1 MMLMMSTSSFPPLLS
16 LKRNLTTTN
25 TAPSLHQPDISRR
38 RRRTPQ
44 NLTTMEMV
52 SSDNQA
58 VVVTAS
64 ADDDESPLVS
74 SSSSSA
80 SDVVKNFYRGINGH
94 DLASVEDLI
103 AHNCVYEDLIFPQPF
118 VGRKFVID
126 DLSNEDT
133 SAVGVKW
140 HLEWKGKPFPFSRGC
155 SFYRLN
161 VVNGK
166 RQIIYGRDSV
176 EPAIKPGEAALVVT
190 RLRPDDPLDELC
202 GGSGLGAC
210 PQGKFFNRFS
220 LVGHGP

>member
-118 VGRKFVID
+118 VGRKAILDFFNKFIDSISSDLQFVID

-166 RQIIYGRDSV
+166 RQIMLLSEV
-176 EPAIKPGEAALVVT
+176 
-190 RLRPDDPLDELC
+190 
-202 GGSGLGAC
+202 SLGC
-210 PQGKFFNRFS
+210 CNSF
-220 LVGHGP
+220 HG